1 MMSIP
6 TETEKKSP
14 GRPPKRPKRIPL
26 GTRNVLTAPKRP
38 GYVRRFVNDVP
49 GRIQQFEAAGY
60 SVVKENITVG
70 DPKIGKDLDPGS
82 PVSLSVGGGT
92 KAVLMEIREDW
103 YTEDQKAKQD
113 KILMAENDM
122 KRNLNARREGSYGSV
137 EIRR

>member
-1 MMSIP
+1 MMNVKI
-6 TETEKKSP
+6 ETEKKSP

-26 GTRNVLTAPKRP
+26 GTRNVLTAPKRI
-38 GYVRRFVNDVP
+38 GYVRRFVNDEP

-70 DPKIGKDLDPGS
+70 NPKIGKDLDPGS

-103 YTEDQKAKQD
+103 YREDQKAKQD
-113 KILMAENDM
+113 RILMSENDM
-122 KRNLNARREGSYGSV
+122 KRKLNTRREGSYGGV
-137 EIRR
+137 EIR